1 MIIASYNLRK
11 YFPVGSPLGL
21 GRTLE
26 VKAVDG
32 VNVKIPENSIVGLVG
47 ESGSGKSTL
56 GRLLTLLVKPTSGE
70 ILFDVPS
77 SVVEEYETALSSN
90 DTQTIQKI
98 QRQYSLLRKHG
109 TELKKVKRYFG
120 MVFQDATASLD
131 PRMTVKDII
140 MEPMIETRFAKGR
153 NAEERVFELLK
164 KVKLPDYFAYR
175 YPHEL
180 SGGQKQRVAL
190 ARAISTNPKFLVL
203 DEPTSAL
210 DVSVQAQILNLI
222 KELKAELKAGVLL
235 ITHNIS
241 VAYYMSDYIYV
252 MYAGKVVEYGDAK
265 KVIKLPKHPYTIS
278 LMSAIPEINV
288 KKTRIILKGE
298 TPNLIF
304 PPRGCRFHPR
314 CPMAFEICGWSAS
327 EVKEDLEFLL
337 QEKYFVGE
345 ETKVEVDDEVT
356 LKVIGV
362 SAERLQSI
370 INSEKDSSASLK
382 SIKEISPNANH
393 VLVKLYKGV
402 EPPLKRYEDREISC
416 LLFA

>member
-1 MIIASYNLRK
+1 
-11 YFPVGSPLGL
+11 
-21 GRTLE
+21 
-26 VKAVDG
+26 
-32 VNVKIPENSIVGLVG
+32 
-47 ESGSGKSTL
+47 
-56 GRLLTLLVKPTSGE
+56 
-70 ILFDVPS
+70 
-77 SVVEEYETALSSN
+77 
-90 DTQTIQKI
+90 
-98 QRQYSLLRKHG
+98 
-109 TELKKVKRYFG
+109 
-120 MVFQDATASLD
+120 
-131 PRMTVKDII
+131 
-140 MEPMIETRFAKGR
+140 
-153 NAEERVFELLK
+153 
-164 KVKLPDYFAYR
+164 
-175 YPHEL
+175 
-180 SGGQKQRVAL
+180 
-190 ARAISTNPKFLVL
+190 VL